1 MIMSWAEEEEEENT
15 EEIRGARE
23 GGRPP
28 PLSSVVRRRRRER
41 ASKERMDAGL
51 SRNPARIILG
61 KNFFQKG
68 KYIMYE
74 LYLNPVMRFLFLFI
88 LFISYLLFFFFL

>member
-1 MIMSWAEEEEEENT
+1 MIMSWAEEEEGGNT

-28 PLSSVVRRRRRER
+28 PLLRIVRRRRRER

-51 SRNPARIILG
+51 SRNPARIILS
-61 KNFFQKG
+61 KNYFSKRQIYNVLTILGSSF
-68 KYIMYE
+68 
-74 LYLNPVMRFLFLFI
+74 VFLVF
-88 LFISYLLFFFFL
+88 